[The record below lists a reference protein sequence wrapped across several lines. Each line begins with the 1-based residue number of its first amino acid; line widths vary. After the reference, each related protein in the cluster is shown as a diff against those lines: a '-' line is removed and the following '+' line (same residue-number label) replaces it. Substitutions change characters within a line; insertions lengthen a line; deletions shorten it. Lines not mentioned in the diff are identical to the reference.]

1 MNSYLRNMPR
11 KGISAAADFGDQ
23 IVEDR
28 LQQDDDDFQSDV
40 DFYNSNV
47 HADQVAK
54 AEFDAERSFK
64 DKTGDFFMNV
74 LSLPDRLDKAVGIYG
89 TRQKAIKALTGGLS
103 EEHMLASLAGEMLV
117 PDTIDLVTLGLGYI
131 PRRVL
136 LKGPKMVKAFLK
148 SKASRLPKYARKL
161 SDDIPAG
168 AKLASENDVAKMI
181 AEAQN
186 AAKIDAIEAEKVLKA
201 QGKVNVTAQDINTEL
216 AQSGKRQFIDEEPLP
231 MNDMADLTLRKANI
245 DPNSTYGLKLKH
257 AASKLP
263 GYIKQNKGGAFYFDY
278 DLFQAE
284 VAKTGGQDGRLF
296 LELFQTEFSRIFANV
311 PTLIDT
317 DLTGKVIVGG
327 QGFKQFDISMMVNSF
342 KPAAEL
348 LGLTGHKTLGRMDY
362 SNVHHV
368 AALKGIMGI
377 YDKLGFN
384 SPLLKQVN
392 DRFYKKLKGLGG
404 QSGNFKRLIGGTSDI
419 GSPHY
424 LAHVFLNQA
433 IGKDGRKFFTPE
445 VLARMNADDAFRLA
459 KADELADIIAD
470 SAAVAEQA
478 QNVYKAVADAT
489 LATEYDD
496 VVRTMANLFDKDL
509 LKMVKTSYGKYNVRV
524 TKGIEEGRYV
534 TRNFDNLIEDVALI
548 TRYKGH
554 FPDFDMDKFLFNQG
568 QLDQLRKMHGVFK
581 EMAVNPKVNFME
593 ISGTELSK
601 LLKKRGVTF
610 FEGGVDQKVFP
621 GMDLPDNIK
630 AGMLEKAF
638 FNTAQKQTAM
648 GKAAK
653 TRANKAAQ
661 QKYFKRK
668 AEDAKFKKDH
678 ETIKTIG
685 IDTGELDEFGNPK
698 YFD

>member
-1 MNSYLRNMPR
+1 MPR
-11 KGISAAADFGDQ
+11 KGVSAFA
-23 IVEDR
+23 EDMQNDM
-28 LQQDDDDFQSDV
+28 LEEEQQELDSTINY
-40 DFYNSNV
+40 YNTNIHS
-47 HADQVAK
+47 DQVAN
-54 AEFDAERSFK
+54 AEFQDQKSFA

-74 LSLPDRLDKAVGIYG
+74 LSIPDRLDKAVGIYG

-103 EEHMLASLAGEMLV
+103 EKHILASLAGEMLV

-148 SKASRLPKYARKL
+148 SRASKLPKFARKTG
-161 SDDIPAG
+161 DAVPAG
-168 AKLASENDVAKMI
+168 SKLASDDDIGKMI
-181 AEAQN
+181 AKAQEEA
-186 AAKIDAIEAEKVLKA
+186 KLEAIEAEKVLKA
-201 QGKVNVTAQDINTEL
+201 QGKVNITDQDIKTEL
-216 AQSGKRQFIDEEPLP
+216 GTSGKRQFIDEEPLP
-231 MNDMADLTLRKANI
+231 MNDMADLTMRKANI
-245 DPNSTYGLKLKH
+245 DPNSAYGVKLKH

-263 GYIKQNKGGAFYFDY
+263 QYIKQNPGGAFYFDY
-278 DLFQAE
+278 DLFQKVVKDTA
-284 VAKTGGQDGRLF
+284 GQDGRLF

-327 QGFKQFDISMMVNSF
+327 EGFKQFDISMMVNSF

-348 LGLTGHKTLGRMDY
+348 LGLTGRKTLGRMDY

-470 SAAVAEQA
+470 SADVAQKA
-478 QNVYKAVADAT
+478 QDVYKAVADAT

-496 VVRTMANLFDKDL
+496 VVRTMARLFDKDL
-509 LKMVKTSYGKYNVRV
+509 LKMAKTRHGNYNVRV
-524 TKGIEEGRYV
+524 QKGIESGRYV
-534 TRNFDNLIEDVALI
+534 TRNFDTLIQDVALI
-548 TRYKGH
+548 QRYKGH
-554 FPDFDMDKFLFNQG
+554 FPDFDMDKFLFNDEQI
-568 QLDQLRKMHGVFK
+568 DQLRNMHNVFK

-593 ISGTELSK
+593 ISGTQLSA

-610 FEGGVDQKVFP
+610 FESGVTQK
-621 GMDLPDNIK
+621 NITGLAIPESVK
-630 AGMLEKAF
+630 TNMLEEAF
-638 FNTAQKQTAM
+638 FNTAKKQTAAEK
-648 GKAAK
+648 GAK
-653 TRANKAAQ
+653 TAARRRDQ
-661 QKYFKRK
+661 ARFFKNK

>member
-23 IVEDR
+23 VVEDR

-47 HADQVAK
+47 HSDQVAK

-74 LSLPDRLDKAVGIYG
+74 LSIPDRIDKAVGIYG

-148 SKASRLPKYARKL
+148 SKASRLPKYARRL

-168 AKLASENDVAKMI
+168 SKLASETDVAKMI

-216 AQSGKRQFIDEEPLP
+216 AQSGKRQFIDNQPP
-231 MNDMADLTLRKANI
+231 ANTMADLTLRKANI
-245 DPNSTYGLKLKH
+245 DPLSQYGIKLKH

-263 GYIKQNKGGAFYFDY
+263 LYIKQNKGGAFYFDY
-278 DLFQAE
+278 DLFQK
-284 VAKTGGQDGRLF
+284 VVKDTPGQDGRLF

-348 LGLTGHKTLGRMDY
+348 LGLTGKTAGRMDV
-362 SNVHHV
+362 SNVHHL

-470 SAAVAEQA
+470 SADVAQRA
-478 QNVYKAVADAT
+478 QDVYKAVADAT

-496 VVRTMANLFDKDL
+496 VVRTLARLTDKEL
-509 LKMVKTSYGKYNVRV
+509 LTMPKTRYGKYAPRIKANMAA
-524 TKGIEEGRYV
+524 GRYV
-534 TRNFDNLIEDVALI
+534 TRNFDTLIEDVALI
-548 TRYKGH
+548 SRYKGH
-554 FPDFDMDKFLFNQG
+554 FPDFDMDKFLFNDEQIE
-568 QLDQLRKMHGVFK
+568 QLREMHKVFK
-581 EMAVNPKVNFME
+581 EMANNPKVNFME
-593 ISGTELSK
+593 ISGTQLSA
-601 LLKKRGVTF
+601 LLKRRGVTF
-610 FEGGVDQKVFP
+610 FEGGVTQK
-621 GMDLPDNIK
+621 NITGLAIPESVK
-630 AGMLEKAF
+630 SSQLEEAF
-638 FNTAQKQTAM
+638 FKTAKKQTAAEK
-648 GKAAK
+648 GAK
-653 TRANKAAQ
+653 TAARRRDQ
-661 QKYFKRK
+661 ARFFKNK

-678 ETIKTIG
+678 ETIKTTG

>member
-1 MNSYLRNMPR
+1 MPR
-11 KGISAAADFGDQ
+11 KGVSAFA
-23 IVEDR
+23 EDMQNDM
-28 LQQDDDDFQSDV
+28 LEEEQQELDSTINY
-40 DFYNSNV
+40 YNTNL
-47 HADQVAK
+47 HTDQVAN
-54 AEFDAERSFK
+54 AEFQEEKSFA

-74 LSLPDRLDKAVGIYG
+74 LSIPDRLDKAVGIYG

-103 EEHMLASLAGEMLV
+103 EKHILASLAGEMLV

-148 SKASRLPKYARKL
+148 SRASKLPKFARKTG
-161 SDDIPAG
+161 DAVPAG
-168 AKLASENDVAKMI
+168 SKLASDDDIGKMI
-181 AEAQN
+181 AKAQEEA
-186 AAKIDAIEAEKVLKA
+186 KLEAIEAEKVLKA
-201 QGKVNVTAQDINTEL
+201 QGKVNITDQDIKTEL
-216 AQSGKRQFIDEEPLP
+216 GTSGKRQFIDEEPLP
-231 MNDMADLTLRKANI
+231 MNDMADLTMRKANI
-245 DPNSTYGLKLKH
+245 DPNNAYGVKLKQ

-263 GYIKQNKGGAFYFDY
+263 QYIKQNPGGAFYFDY
-278 DLFQAE
+278 DLFQKVVKDTA
-284 VAKTGGQDGRLF
+284 GQDGRLF

-317 DLTGKVIVGG
+317 ELTGKVIVGG
-327 QGFKQFDISMMVNSF
+327 EGFKQFDISMMVNSF

-348 LGLTGHKTLGRMDY
+348 LGLTGRKTLGRMDY

-445 VLARMNADDAFRLA
+445 VLTRMNVDDAFRLA

-470 SAAVAEQA
+470 SADVAQRA
-478 QNVYKAVADAT
+478 QDVYKAVADAT

-496 VVRTMANLFDKDL
+496 VVRTMARLFDKDL
-509 LKMVKTSYGKYNVRV
+509 LKMAKTRHGNYNVRV
-524 TKGIEEGRYV
+524 QKGIESGRYV
-534 TRNFDNLIEDVALI
+534 TRNFDTLIQDVALI
-548 TRYKGH
+548 QRYKGH
-554 FPDFDMDKFLFNQG
+554 FPDFDMDKFLFNDEQI
-568 QLDQLRKMHGVFK
+568 DQLRNMHNVFK

-593 ISGTELSK
+593 ISGTQLSA

-610 FEGGVDQKVFP
+610 FESGVTQK
-621 GMDLPDNIK
+621 NITGLAIPESVK
-630 AGMLEKAF
+630 TNMLEEAF
-638 FNTAQKQTAM
+638 FNTAKKQTAAEK
-648 GKAAK
+648 GAK
-653 TRANKAAQ
+653 TAARRRDQ
-661 QKYFKRK
+661 ARFFKNK

>member
-1 MNSYLRNMPR
+1 MQR
-11 KGISAAADFGDQ
+11 KGVSAF
-23 IVEDR
+23 VEDMQNDM
-28 LQQDDDDFQSDV
+28 LEEEQQELDSTINY
-40 DFYNSNV
+40 YNTNL
-47 HADQVAK
+47 HTDQVAN
-54 AEFDAERSFK
+54 AEFQEEKSFA

-74 LSLPDRLDKAVGIYG
+74 LSIPDRLDKAVGIYG

-103 EEHMLASLAGEMLV
+103 EKHILASLAGEMLV

-148 SKASRLPKYARKL
+148 SRASKLPKFARKTG
-161 SDDIPAG
+161 DAVPAG
-168 AKLASENDVAKMI
+168 SKLASDDDIGKMI
-181 AEAQN
+181 AKAQEEA
-186 AAKIDAIEAEKVLKA
+186 KLEAIEAEKVLKA
-201 QGKVNVTAQDINTEL
+201 QGKVNITDQDIKTEL
-216 AQSGKRQFIDEEPLP
+216 GTSGKRQFIDEEPLP
-231 MNDMADLTLRKANI
+231 MNDMADLTMRKANI
-245 DPNSTYGLKLKH
+245 DPNSAYGVKLKQ

-263 GYIKQNKGGAFYFDY
+263 QYIKQNPGGAFYFDY
-278 DLFQAE
+278 DLFQKVVKDTA
-284 VAKTGGQDGRLF
+284 GQDGRLF

-317 DLTGKVIVGG
+317 ELTGKVIVGG
-327 QGFKQFDISMMVNSF
+327 EGFKQFDISMMVNSF

-348 LGLTGHKTLGRMDY
+348 LGLTGRKTLGRMDY

-470 SAAVAEQA
+470 SADVAQRA
-478 QNVYKAVADAT
+478 QDVYKAVADAT

-496 VVRTMANLFDKDL
+496 VVRTMARLFDKDL
-509 LKMVKTSYGKYNVRV
+509 LKMAKTRHGNYNVRV
-524 TKGIEEGRYV
+524 QKGIESGRYV
-534 TRNFDNLIEDVALI
+534 TRNFDTLIQDVALI
-548 TRYKGH
+548 QRYKGH
-554 FPDFDMDKFLFNQG
+554 FPDFDMDKFLFNDEQIE
-568 QLDQLRKMHGVFK
+568 QLREMHKVFK
-581 EMAVNPKVNFME
+581 EMANNPKVNFME
-593 ISGTELSK
+593 ISGTQLSA

-610 FEGGVDQKVFP
+610 FESGVTQK
-621 GMDLPDNIK
+621 NITGLAIPESVK
-630 AGMLEKAF
+630 TNMLEEAF
-638 FNTAQKQTAM
+638 FNTAKKQTAAEK
-648 GKAAK
+648 GAK
-653 TRANKAAQ
+653 TAARRRDQ
-661 QKYFKRK
+661 ARFFKNK

>member
-1 MNSYLRNMPR
+1 MPR
-11 KGISAAADFGDQ
+11 KGVSAFA
-23 IVEDR
+23 EDMQNDM
-28 LQQDDDDFQSDV
+28 LEEEQQELDSTIN
-40 DFYNSNV
+40 FYNTNL
-47 HADQVAK
+47 HTDQVAN
-54 AEFDAERSFK
+54 AEFQDQKSFA

-74 LSLPDRLDKAVGIYG
+74 LSIPDRLDKAVGIYG

-103 EEHMLASLAGEMLV
+103 EKHVLASLAGEMLV

-148 SKASRLPKYARKL
+148 SRASKLPKFARKTG
-161 SDDIPAG
+161 DAVPAG
-168 AKLASENDVAKMI
+168 SKLASDDDIGKMI
-181 AEAQN
+181 AKAQEEA
-186 AAKIDAIEAEKVLKA
+186 KLEAIEAEKVLKA
-201 QGKVNVTAQDINTEL
+201 QGKVNVTGQDIKTEL
-216 AQSGKRQFIDEEPLP
+216 GTSGKRQFIDKEPLP

-245 DPNSTYGLKLKH
+245 DPNSTYGIKLKH

-263 GYIKQNKGGAFYFDY
+263 EYIKQNPGGAFYFDY
-278 DLFQAE
+278 DLFQKVVKDTA
-284 VAKTGGQDGRLF
+284 GQDGRLF

-317 DLTGKVIVGG
+317 ELSGKVIVGG
-327 QGFKQFDISMMVNSF
+327 EGFKQFDISMMVNSF

-348 LGLTGHKTLGRMDY
+348 LGLTGKTVGRMDY
-362 SNVHHV
+362 SNVHHI

-392 DRFYKKLKGLGG
+392 DRLYKKLKGLGG

-470 SAAVAEQA
+470 SADIA
-478 QNVYKAVADAT
+478 QKAQDVYKAVADAT

-496 VVRTMANLFDKDL
+496 VVRTMARLFDKNL
-509 LKMVKTSYGKYNVRV
+509 LKMEKTRYGKYNVRV
-524 TKGIEEGRYV
+524 QKGLESGRYR
-534 TRNFDNLIEDVALI
+534 TPNFDNLIEDIAI
-548 TRYKGH
+548 IERYKGH
-554 FPDFDMDKFLFNQG
+554 FPDFDMDKFLFNDEQI
-568 QLDQLRKMHGVFK
+568 DQLRNMHGVFK
-581 EMAVNPKVNFME
+581 EMANNPKVNFLE
-593 ISGTELSK
+593 ISGTQIAK
-601 LLKKRGVTF
+601 LLKQRGVTF
-610 FEGGVDQKVFP
+610 FEGGVTQKNIT
-621 GMDLPDNIK
+621 GLALPESVK
-630 AGMLEKAF
+630 TSQLEDAF
-638 FNTAQKQTAM
+638 FRTAQKSTAAEK
-648 GKAAK
+648 GAK
-653 TRANKAAQ
+653 TLARKRAQA
-661 QKYFKRK
+661 KYFRNK

>member
-11 KGISAAADFGDQ
+11 KGISAVADFGDQ

-47 HADQVAK
+47 HSDQVAK

-74 LSLPDRLDKAVGIYG
+74 LSIPDRLDKAVGIYG

-103 EEHMLASLAGEMLV
+103 EEHILASLAGEMLV

-148 SKASRLPKYARKL
+148 SKASRLPKYARRL

-168 AKLASENDVAKMI
+168 SKLASENDVAKMI

-216 AQSGKRQFIDEEPLP
+216 AQSGKRQFIDNQPP
-231 MNDMADLTLRKANI
+231 ANTMADLTLRKANI
-245 DPNSTYGLKLKH
+245 DPLSEYGIKLKK

-263 GYIKQNKGGAFYFDY
+263 SYIKQNKGGAFYFDY
-278 DLFQAE
+278 DLFQQ
-284 VAKTGGQDGRLF
+284 VVKDTPGQDGRLF

-317 DLTGKVIVGG
+317 DLSGKVIVGG
-327 QGFKQFDISMMVNSF
+327 QGFKNFDISIMVNSF

-348 LGLTGHKTLGRMDY
+348 LGLTGKTAGRMDY

-368 AALKGIMGI
+368 AALKAIMGI

-384 SPLLKQVN
+384 SPLLKEVN
-392 DRFYKKLKGLGG
+392 NRFYKKLKGLGG
-404 QSGNFKRLIGGTSDI
+404 QSGNFKRLIGGTNDI

-433 IGKDGRKFFTPE
+433 IGRDGRKFFTPE
-445 VLARMNADDAFRLA
+445 VLTRMNTDDAFRLA

-470 SAAVAEQA
+470 SADVAQKA
-478 QNVYKAVADAT
+478 QDVYKAVADAT

-496 VVRTMANLFDKDL
+496 VVRTLARLMDKDL
-509 LKMVKTSYGKYNVRV
+509 LTMPKTRYGNYAPRIKANMAA
-524 TKGIEEGRYV
+524 GRYI
-534 TRNFDNLIEDVALI
+534 TRNFDTLIEDVALI
-548 TRYKGH
+548 SRYKGH
-554 FPDFDMDKFLFNQG
+554 FPDFDMDKFLFNDEQIE
-568 QLDQLRKMHGVFK
+568 QLREMHKVFK
-581 EMAVNPKVNFME
+581 EMANNPKVNFME
-593 ISGTELSK
+593 ISGTQLSA
-601 LLKKRGVTF
+601 LLKQRGVTF
-610 FEGGVDQKVFP
+610 FEGGVTQK
-621 GMDLPDNIK
+621 NITGLAIPQSVK
-630 AGMLEKAF
+630 SSQLEEAF
-638 FNTAQKQTAM
+638 FKTAKKQTAAEK
-648 GKAAK
+648 GAK
-653 TRANKAAQ
+653 TAARRRDQ
-661 QKYFKRK
+661 ARFFKNK

-678 ETIKTIG
+678 ETIKTTG